1 MINNYELKDGVLYI
15 YLDFNYE
22 FGSFNNFGE
31 NLRKELNNIIKSIS
45 TNKIKIIV
53 NGLVIS
59 TLLIAPL
66 KINDEI
72 INNIIYIKDLNIKE
86 DNEIIEKLNSES
98 NIILDDVIVDN
109 SSTNT
114 INNSS
119 NTIDISSP
127 SSEKTNNVTTT
138 NTNDKVIVS
147 NNEVVTETIN
157 DELGK
162 SSSNTDIEDITDN
175 STYVTVNRSN
185 GTIINIE
192 LETYLIG
199 VVASEMPASFNIE
212 ALKAQAIVARTY
224 TLKRI
229 SEGKVLTDTV
239 STQVFKDDNELK
251 NMWGTSFN
259 TYYNKIKNAVN
270 STTDMYITYNEYYID
285 AVYHSTSNGHTEDAV
300 NVWGNDI
307 PYLKSVESNWDKSAV
322 SYERT
327 VTFTLN
333 DFNNKLGIDINK
345 NSNIDLIRNESNRV
359 SLISIDNNTFDGI
372 TFRSKLGLRSTDF
385 NITINEDNVVIT
397 TYGYGHGVGMSQ
409 YGANGMSNSGYSYK
423 DIINH
428 YYRNVKIED

>member
-22 FGSFNNFGE
+22 FGSFTDFGK
-31 NLRKELNNIIKSIS
+31 NLRKEINNIIKNIS
-45 TNKIKIIV
+45 ANKIKIIV

-86 DNEIIEKLNSES
+86 DNEIIEKLNSIS

-127 SSEKTNNVTTT
+127 SSEKTNNVTAT
-138 NTNDKVIVS
+138 NKVIIKNNTDATTEIS
-147 NNEVVTETIN
+147 NSTVEQINNDETETV
-157 DELGK
+157 
-162 SSSNTDIEDITDN
+162 TDN

-185 GTIINIE
+185 GTILNIE

-212 ALKAQAIVARTY
+212 ALKAQAVVARTY

-229 SEGKVLTDTV
+229 SEGKILTDTV
-239 STQVFKDDNELK
+239 STQVYKDDNELK
-251 NMWGTSFN
+251 NMWGANFN
-259 TYYNKIKNAVN
+259 TYYNKIKNAVT
-270 STTDMYITYNEYYID
+270 STTDMYITYNGYYID
-285 AVYHSTSNGHTEDAV
+285 AVYHSTSNGYTEDAV
-300 NVWGNDI
+300 NVWDNDI
-307 PYLKSVESNWDKSAV
+307 PYLKSIESIWDKSAS

-345 NSNIDLIRNESNRV
+345 NSNIDIIRNESNRV

-372 TFRSKLGLRSTDF
+372 IFRSKLGLRSTDF